1 MIHSISIQD
10 PFQFR
15 HTMMMILSYF
25 LLTILILFFYFFED
39 FIRFKFHP
47 FAAPYLAYIWEGLVI
62 ASNLQGSF
70 ILSYGHGGDTSH
82 LLIRR
87 FDWGGLVYLPYATV
101 DNITLYC
108 LLFSH
113 QLVMV
118 LVITF
123 NFSNGEGYAVVSTTF
138 IIPIRMLLTTIRVL
152 ISSPLFFSRFTC
164 GFSPYI
170 QFGSTNMMLF
180 TYIIIFY

>member
-1 MIHSISIQD
+1 
-10 PFQFR
+10 
-15 HTMMMILSYF
+15 MILPYF
-25 LLTILILFFYFFED
+25 LLTTLLLFFLYFKD
-39 FIRFKFHP
+39 SIRFKFHS
-47 FAAPYLAYIWEGLVI
+47 FAAPYLASIWGEAWLLHRLRKGL
-62 ASNLQGSF
+62 SPF
-70 ILSYGHGGDTSH
+70 SYGHGGVTSP

-101 DNITLYC
+101 DNVTLCC

-123 NFSNGEGYAVVSTTF
+123 NFSNGEGYAVASTTF

-152 ISSPLFFSRFTC
+152 ISSPLFSSRIHTTTSQVFLGRIHNQDGTLIDYWC
-164 GFSPYI
+164 SY
-170 QFGSTNMMLF
+170 
-180 TYIIIFY
+180 